1 MLVSCLSE
9 VIPRGNKAENFIIK
23 FLLSDITETMF
34 ILHSPQVTVL
44 KKKTNTSKSLECH
57 QQQKKNTVLAQWP
70 PAMVTQ
76 IHRCWSLLHK
86 IVYAVQRI
94 LYARPS
100 ERSATLKRTKPPPN
114 SLGKLRRAGILL
126 KMLTVRE
133 DNTPTPGLYIIWGE
147 TNKAKIK

>member
-1 MLVSCLSE
+1 MLLSCLSE

-23 FLLSDITETMF
+23 FILSDITETMF

-70 PAMVTQ
+70 PAMVTHN
-76 IHRCWSLLHK
+76 HRRGSLLHT
-86 IVYAVQRI
+86 IGYAVQRI

-100 ERSATLKRTKPPPN
+100 ERSV
-114 SLGKLRRAGILL
+114 LL
-126 KMLTVRE
+126 L
-133 DNTPTPGLYIIWGE
+133 
-147 TNKAKIK
+147 